1 MGSKARRFAR
11 LRVETSGDVGSASL
25 DNVESFTK
33 SASDPSYNTNATL
46 GDLYVNTTSGEVF
59 VCTDATTNANVWTNI
74 GEGTGN
80 IDFPIA
86 SSITAS
92 VNLNT
97 EIGPSTATNVTFS
110 NASDDID
117 TTFDWTIS
125 NISNTN
131 VLATAVASGTVDGV
145 SSATFT
151 LTTGATEDTQATF
164 NVNVTDSDGYTSTK
178 QFTITA
184 TAQNT
189 TADFLVIAG
198 GGAGGGDNLDGG
210 GGAGGYRTSY
220 GSTSG
225 GGASAESPLTLNFG
239 TTYTITVGAGGAGS
253 HQNNG
258 QNGGS
263 SSITGSDITDITTVG
278 GGTGTRIAYWA
289 NVPTP
294 APTKDG
300 GSGGGRYWTFGPGP
314 GSGTAG
320 QGYDGGASG
329 YPNNENSGGG
339 GGAGGVGGA
348 ASGSVGGNGGAGH
361 TSSITGSS
369 VCRAGGGG
377 GGTYSSTVGSV
388 SCGGG
393 TANYQSSGSSGTA
406 NTGGGGGGPSY
417 PGAGNPGGSGGSG
430 LVVLRLPTAYYSG
443 TTTGSPSVTTS
454 GSDTILTFTGS
465 GSYTA

>member
-1 MGSKARRFAR
+1 MSNARNLAD
-11 LRVETSGDVGSASL
+11 LLDSTGDVKSGAL

-33 SASDPSYNTNATL
+33 SSSDPTINTNGL
-46 GDLYVNTTSGEVF
+46 VGDVFVNTTSGEMF
-59 VCTDATTNANVWTNI
+59 VLTDATSGANVWTNI
-74 GEGTGN
+74 GEGAGN
-80 IDFPIA
+80 LDFPVA

-92 VNLNT
+92 VDLNADMA
-97 EIGPSTATNVTFS
+97 PSTATNVTFT
-110 NASDDID
+110 NASDSID

-125 NISNTN
+125 DISNTN

-151 LTTGATEDTQATF
+151 LTTGATTDTQATF

-184 TAQNT
+184 VLSEYDV
-189 TADFLVIAG
+189 DFLVIAG

-225 GGASAESPLTLNFG
+225 GGASAESSLTLAIG

-258 QNGGS
+258 QNGGT
-263 SSITGSDITDITTVG
+263 SSISGSDITDITTVG
-278 GGTGTRIAYWA
+278 GGTGTRIANWYSSA
-289 NVPTP
+289 NPPTEH
-294 APTKDG
+294 G
-300 GSGGGRYWTFGPGP
+300 GSGGGFAGAGYASAPGN
-314 GSGTAG
+314 GTTG
-320 QGYDGGASG
+320 QGYDGGWADS
-329 YPNNENSGGG
+329 NNAGGG
-339 GGAGGVGGA
+339 GGAGGVGGDA
-348 ASGSVGGNGGAGH
+348 TSSSSGNGGAGH

-369 VCRAGGGG
+369 VCRAGGGA
-377 GGTYSSTVGSV
+377 GGTYYGATNGSAT
-388 SCGGG
+388 CGG
-393 TANYQSSGSSGTA
+393 AVSNNQSDGSPATA

-417 PGAGNPGGSGGSG
+417 PSAGNPGGNGGSG
-430 LVVLRLPTAYYSG
+430 LVVLRFPTAMYSG
-443 TTTGSPSVTTS
+443 TTTGSPSVSTS

>member
-11 LRVETSGDVGSASL
+11 LRVERTGDVSSSSL

-59 VCTDATTNANVWTNI
+59 VCTDATTNANEWTNV

-80 IDFPIA
+80 LTAPTA
-86 SSITAS
+86 SSITSDPVLATARPYDE
-92 VNLNT
+92 NLN
-97 EIGPSTATNVTFS
+97 ITFTG
-110 NASDDID
+110 ASDDID
-117 TTFDWTIS
+117 TTFDWSIS

-131 VLATAVASGTVDGV
+131 VLATAVASGTVNDV

-184 TAQNT
+184 VLSEYDV
-189 TADFLVIAG
+189 DFLVIAG

-225 GGASAESPLTLNFG
+225 GGASAESSLTLAIG

-258 QNGGS
+258 QNGGT
-263 SSITGSDITDITTVG
+263 SSISGSDITDITTVG
-278 GGTGTRIAYWA
+278 GGTGTRIANWYSSA
-289 NVPTP
+289 NPPTEH
-294 APTKDG
+294 G
-300 GSGGGRYWTFGPGP
+300 GSGGGFAGAGYASAPGN
-314 GSGTAG
+314 GTTG
-320 QGYDGGASG
+320 QGYDGGWADS
-329 YPNNENSGGG
+329 NNAGGG
-339 GGAGGVGGA
+339 GGAGGVGGDA
-348 ASGSVGGNGGAGH
+348 TSSSSGNGGAGH

-369 VCRAGGGG
+369 VCRAGGGA
-377 GGTYSSTVGSV
+377 GGTYYGATNGSAT
-388 SCGGG
+388 CGG
-393 TANYQSSGSSGTA
+393 AVSNNQSDGSPATA

-417 PGAGNPGGSGGSG
+417 PSAGNPGGNGGSG
-430 LVVLRLPTAYYSG
+430 LVVLRFPTAMYSG
-443 TTTGSPSVTTS
+443 TTTGSPSVSTS